1 MKFHIEEG
9 QCAQFREKGSV
20 ELANVLLEEEAA
32 TLATTYKLLVEKK
45 WGKTK
50 KEYLSLEEYLLAG
63 KDLWRTDA
71 TAKRQVCSRACPE
84 VVSQLTRKT
93 PVRLGTTQLFYGLPQ
108 HVLNS
113 AALQT
118 HSLEQ
123 ASSFQGVL
131 AGLILC
137 LQPGK
142 VPEGSSLPQQAGN
155 GLFFNAHL
163 PLDTNALVHAEG
175 GLYLLIVYLSD
186 RALYVEHPQD
196 LLNNYPKQFGY
207 FYGDRLKEEHY
218 PILFR

>member
-50 KEYLSLEEYLLAG
+50 KENLSLEEYLLAG

-71 TAKRQVCSRACPE
+71 TVKRQVCSRAFGE

-108 HVLNS
+108 NILNTPS
-113 AALQT
+113 LQT
-118 HSLEQ
+118 LNLEQ
-123 ASSFQGVL
+123 ASSFQGIL

-142 VPEGSSLPQQAGN
+142 VQEGSPLPQQAGN
-155 GLFFNAHL
+155 GLFFNAHF
-163 PLDTNALVHAEG
+163 PIDMNALIHAEG
-175 GLYLLIVYLSD
+175 GLYLLVVYLSD

-196 LLNNYPKQFGY
+196 LLSNYPKQFGY
-207 FYGDRLKEEHY
+207 FYGDRLKEQHY
-218 PILFR
+218 PILYR